1 MAVDAK
7 TGQAIFPGATSVGL
21 RNVGSYQVSGHPF
34 ITGSTL
40 ATDEEKHVTF
50 PYVTKNITVIASGS
64 GANIRLHFHPISS
77 CPQVVTGKHYI
88 TLDTDEDALTLD
100 VKCKELWVSATAGGA
115 DRGFEL
121 MASLTNIPTQSMYTV
136 SGSGV
141 TDGPG
146 D

>member
-1 MAVDAK
+1 MATDAK
-7 TGQAIFPGATSVGL
+7 TGQPIFSGAPAVGL

-34 ITGSTL
+34 ITGSALT
-40 ATDEEKHVTF
+40 TNQEKHVTF
-50 PYVTKNITVIASGS
+50 PYVTKSITVIASGS
-64 GANIRLHFHPISS
+64 GANIRLHFHPTSS

-88 TLDTDEDALTLD
+88 SLDTDEDALTLD
-100 VKCKELWVSATAGGA
+100 VKCKELWVSAPTGGG